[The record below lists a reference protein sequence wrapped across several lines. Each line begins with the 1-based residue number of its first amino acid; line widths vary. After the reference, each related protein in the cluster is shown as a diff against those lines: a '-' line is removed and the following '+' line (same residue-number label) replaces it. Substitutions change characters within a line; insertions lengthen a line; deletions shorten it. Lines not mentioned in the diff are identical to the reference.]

1 MVAPYLPLRESPQ
14 AGESLTSFTRR
25 HNVAMGYENLHRLL
39 TLLEESKFPRHMELL
54 GRGPLLS
61 ALASLLRRDPEELV
75 GMTVHAWADA
85 LVLRAQNA
93 PVPASCD
100 AQTVLRFFDAAHR
113 RICPLCVEVSPVW
126 ERLVWTFR
134 PLVICPDHAVFLID
148 RCPQCRRTFLPRRLD
163 IAVCRCGASFAGIPA
178 VTASVAVIE
187 ATHFMLK
194 RLRRPPLSS
203 LDLPSAAWFAWLDR
217 LQSAILKTPTWL
229 RRTRLEMELLE
240 SVGDEATAW
249 LAAAEMIL
257 AGSSRQAEFLDEFQ
271 TLDRRCTP
279 STRIGRTF
287 GQLLRDA
294 ERLERLGYAAPADG
308 LRRYLLERYTRG
320 HLNSKGILFRGP
332 EHRRQ
337 LEDRPWITQTDAARF
352 LHLRQPTIAELV
364 RRGILQGSI
373 QVSGPRGRT
382 NGVVSRSSVAAY
394 VRRLETAVSVRETAV
409 RLGIDTP
416 RVLELIREN
425 VLTDAV
431 RGPLGWLIPLDCVT
445 GILDC
450 VKQLPDLPVDRGRW
464 IPFREALRRF
474 GIGEFSVV
482 RIVQLVR
489 DEQLSARRDPAAP
502 TLRGLYLDGTELRL
516 RSRQAQAERRT
527 ASGYSLS
534 HVAAALF
541 PDRPIRVAV
550 LRKWMDA
557 GILRAER
564 CRKAWRI
571 TPEEVTRFRATYCLA
586 QEVCTLLN
594 VARSTLDRWIIERR
608 IVPVYSRRTHP
619 GAGTPIFFRADV
631 QRLAA
636 LRAA

>member
-1 MVAPYLPLRESPQ
+1 MVAPYLPIRESPQ
-14 AGESLTSFTRR
+14 AGESLTSFVRR
-25 HNVAMGYENLHRLL
+25 HTVAMGYENLHRLL
-39 TLLEESKFPRHMELL
+39 ALIEDSQYPRHMELL
-54 GRGPLLS
+54 ISGPSLS
-61 ALASLLRRDPEELV
+61 AMASLLRRDPEELV

-113 RICPLCVEVSPVW
+113 RICPICVEVSPAW
-126 ERLVWTFR
+126 ERLAWTFR
-134 PLVICPDHAVFLID
+134 PLVICPEHAVFLID
-148 RCPQCRRTFLPRRLD
+148 RCPRCRRTFLPRRLD
-163 IAVCRCGASFAGIPA
+163 IAVCRCGANFAGIPT
-178 VTASVAVIE
+178 VKASGAVID

-203 LDLPSAAWFAWLDR
+203 FDLPSAAWFAWLER
-217 LQSAILKTPTWL
+217 LHSAILKTPTWL
-229 RRTRLEMELLE
+229 RRTRLEMELPE

-249 LAAAEMIL
+249 LAAAGL
-257 AGSSRQAEFLDEFQ
+257 SQAGAIRLAEFLDEFQ
-271 TLDRRCTP
+271 TVDRRCTP

-337 LEDRPWITQTDAARF
+337 LEERPWITQTDAARL

-394 VRRLETAVSVRETAV
+394 VRRLKTAVSVRETAG

-416 RVLELIREN
+416 RVLELIRAN
-425 VLTDAV
+425 ILTEAV
-431 RGPLGWLIPLDCVT
+431 RGPLGWLIPLDSVT
-445 GILDC
+445 GILAC
-450 VKQLPDLPVDRGRW
+450 LEQLPDLPAERGQW

-474 GIGEFSVV
+474 GIGELSVV
-482 RIVQLVR
+482 RIVQLIR
-489 DEQLSARRDPAAP
+489 DGQLSARRDPAVPA
-502 TLRGLYLDGTELRL
+502 LRGLYLDVTELRQWSL
-516 RSRQAQAERRT
+516 QAQADRRT
-527 ASGYSLS
+527 TSGYSLS
-534 HVAAALF
+534 HVAAVLY
-541 PDRPIRVAV
+541 PERPIRVAV
-550 LRKWMDA
+550 LRKWIDA
-557 GILRAER
+557 GLLLAER
-564 CRKAWRI
+564 RRKAWWSL
-571 TPEEVTRFRATYCLA
+571 PKEVSRFRTTYCLV
-586 QEVCTLLN
+586 QEACTLLN
-594 VARSTLDRWIIERR
+594 VARSTLDRWVVERR
-608 IVPVYSRRTHP
+608 VAPVYSRRTHRK
-619 GAGTPIFFRADV
+619 AGTPIFLRADV
-631 QRLAA
+631 ERLAA
-636 LRAA
+636 QRTA

>member
-1 MVAPYLPLRESPQ
+1 MVAPYLPIRESPQ
-14 AGESLTSFTRR
+14 AGESLTSFIRR
-25 HNVAMGYENLHRLL
+25 HTVAMGYENLHRLL
-39 TLLEESKFPRHMELL
+39 ALLEESKFPRHLELVS
-54 GRGPLLS
+54 RGPPLA
-61 ALASLLRRDPEELV
+61 ALASLLRRDPEELD

-113 RICPLCVEVSPVW
+113 RICPLCVELSPAW
-126 ERLVWTFR
+126 ERLLWTFR
-134 PLVICPDHAVFLID
+134 PLAICPEHAVFLID
-148 RCPQCRRTFLPRRLD
+148 RCPQCRRPFLPRRLD
-163 IAVCRCGASFAGIPA
+163 IAGCRCGANFAGIPTVKA
-178 VTASVAVIE
+178 CLAVIE
-187 ATHFMLK
+187 ATRFMLK

-203 LDLPSAAWFAWLDR
+203 LDLPNAAWFAWLDR

-249 LAAAEMIL
+249 LAAAKMIL

-294 ERLERLGYAAPADG
+294 ERLERLGFSAPADG
-308 LRRYLLERYTRG
+308 LRRYLLDRYTRG

-337 LEDRPWITQTDAARF
+337 LEDRPWITQTDAARL
-352 LHLRQPTIAELV
+352 LHLRQPTIADLV
-364 RRGILQGSI
+364 RRGILPGSI
-373 QVSGPRGRT
+373 QVCGPRGRT

-394 VRRLETAVSVRETAV
+394 VRRLETAVSVREAAG

-416 RVLELIREN
+416 RVLELIRAN

-431 RGPLGWLIPLDCVT
+431 RGPLGWLIPIDSVS
-445 GILDC
+445 GILAWLE
-450 VKQLPDLPVDRGRW
+450 QLPNLPADRGLW

-474 GIGEFSVV
+474 GVGELSVV

-489 DEQLSARRDPAAP
+489 DGRLSARRDPAVP
-502 TLRGLYLDGTELRL
+502 TLRGLYLVVTELRQW
-516 RSRQAQAERRT
+516 SRQAQADRRT
-527 ASGYSLS
+527 ESGYALS
-534 HVAAALF
+534 HVAAVLY
-541 PDRPIRVAV
+541 PERPIRVAV
-550 LRKWMDA
+550 LRKWIDA
-557 GILRAER
+557 GLLRAER
-564 CRKAWRI
+564 HRKAWRI
-571 TPEEVTRFRATYCLA
+571 LPEEATRFRATYCLV
-586 QEVCTLLN
+586 QETCTLLN
-594 VARSTLDRWIIERR
+594 VARSTLDRWVVERR
-608 IVPVYSRRTHP
+608 VVPVYSRRTHRK
-619 GAGTPIFFRADV
+619 AGTPIFLRADV
-631 QRLAA
+631 ERLVA

>member
-1 MVAPYLPLRESPQ
+1 MVASFLPIRESPQ
-14 AGESLTSFTRR
+14 GGESLTSFVRR
-25 HNVAMGYENLHRLL
+25 HTVAMGYENLHRLL
-39 TLLEESKFPRHMELL
+39 ALVEESKYPRHMELL
-54 GRGPLLS
+54 SRGPPLS

-93 PVPASCD
+93 PVPTSCD

-113 RICPLCVEVSPVW
+113 RICPLCVEASPAS
-126 ERLVWTFR
+126 ERLLWTFR
-134 PLVICPDHAVFLID
+134 PLVICPEHAVFLID
-148 RCPQCRRTFLPRRLD
+148 RCPQCRRALLPLRLD
-163 IAVCRCGASFAGIPA
+163 IAGCRCGANFVGIP
-178 VTASVAVIE
+178 TMKASRAVIE
-187 ATHFMLK
+187 ATHSMLK
-194 RLRRPPLSS
+194 RLQMPTLSS
-203 LDLPSAAWFAWLDR
+203 LELPSAAWFAWLDR

-229 RRTRLEMELLE
+229 RRTRLEMELPE
-240 SVGDEATAW
+240 SLADEATAW
-249 LAAAEMIL
+249 LAAAEMTL

-271 TLDRRCTP
+271 TIDRRCTP

-337 LEDRPWITQTDAARF
+337 LEDRPWITQTNAARL
-352 LHLRQPTIAELV
+352 LHLRQPTIADLV
-364 RRGILQGSI
+364 RRGILRGSI

-382 NGVVSRSSVAAY
+382 NGVVSRSSVVEY
-394 VRRLETAVSVRETAV
+394 VRRLKTAVSVRETAG

-416 RVLELIREN
+416 RVLELIRAN

-431 RGPLGWLIPLDCVT
+431 RGPLGWLIPVDSVT
-445 GILDC
+445 GILAC
-450 VKQLPDLPVDRGRW
+450 LEHLPNLPADRGQW

-474 GIGEFSVV
+474 GIGELSVV
-482 RIVQLVR
+482 RIVQLIR
-489 DEQLSARRDPAAP
+489 DGRLSARHDPAVP
-502 TLRGLYLDGTELRL
+502 TLRGLYLDATELRL
-516 RSRQAQAERRT
+516 RSRQVQAERRT

-534 HVAAALF
+534 HVASVLY

-550 LRKWMDA
+550 LRKWIDA
-557 GILRAER
+557 GLLRAER
-564 CRKAWRI
+564 RRKAWRI
-571 TPEEVTRFRATYCLA
+571 LPEEVTRFRATYCLV
-586 QEVCTLLN
+586 QEACTLLK
-594 VARSTLDRWIIERR
+594 VARSTLDRWVVERR
-608 IVPVYSRRTHP
+608 VAPVYTRRTHRK
-619 GAGTPIFFRADV
+619 AGTPIFLRADV
-631 QRLAA
+631 ERLAA